1 MPTMTKDIAHNLV
14 TQFGVNEN
22 DSGNPKV
29 QVALL
34 THRIV
39 SITEHMKVHKKDKHS
54 RRGLTTMV
62 AQRRRLLNYLQ
73 RNDLS
78 GYRGLIKQLDLR
90 R

>member
-1 MPTMTKDIAHNLV
+1 MTKEIAAKTITTYGKNA
-14 TQFGVNEN
+14 Q

-34 THRIV
+34 THRIAE
-39 SITEHMKVHKKDKHS
+39 ITEHLKVHKKDKHS

-62 AQRRRLLNYLQ
+62 AYRRRLRNYMVKT
-73 RNDLS
+73 DLE